1 MKTKAI
7 FTFTS
12 IIYLIRAV
20 GLLLS
25 PDKLYGTY
33 GVTLDPVGLW
43 SARFMGGPMLFIA
56 LVNWSARN
64 GENSSQRSIV
74 LANIVLGILSILLS
88 CTGAK
93 LFNSL
98 VWAAVGLDAVLLL
111 SFAYLFLSGT
121 ERKTA

>member
-1 MKTKAI
+1 MKTKTI
-7 FTFTS
+7 FTFAA

-25 PDKLYGTY
+25 PDKLYGSY
-33 GVTLDPVGLW
+33 GVTLDAVGLW

-64 GENSSQRSIV
+64 GGNPSQRGIV
-74 LANIVLGILSILLS
+74 LANIVLGVISILLAS
-88 CTGAK
+88 TGAG

-111 SFAYLFLSGT
+111 SFIYLFISGT
-121 ERKTA
+121 EKQA